1 MAERSRHGR
10 PFAAPANEHTSSQA
24 DDDVEERVRG
34 RLRQL
39 RDERGLTLAEVAFA
53 AGMATSTL
61 SRLET
66 GARRLTLAHL
76 PALARALG
84 IATDELVAAPRRAV
98 APDRSPWT
106 TADGVTFVPLTEPGD
121 GPRVCRLLLPA
132 GLHHPA
138 PKTHE
143 GHQRLHV
150 IDGRLRLVLGGK
162 EQILAPGDSTEF
174 STWLPHCSSAVEEP
188 VELLVIFDPLH
199 TRG

>member
-1 MAERSRHGR
+1 MATAHPR
-10 PFAAPANEHTSSQA
+10 AA
-24 DDDVEERVRG
+24 DDDVEARVRG
-34 RLRQL
+34 RLRRL
-39 RDERGLTLAEVAFA
+39 RDERGLTLAEVADA

-66 GARRLTLAHL
+66 GARRIALDHL
-76 PALARALG
+76 PPLARALG
-84 IATDELVAAPRRAV
+84 IATDELVAPERRAA
-98 APDRSPWT
+98 APSRSPWT
-106 TADGVTFVPLTEPGD
+106 TPDGVTFVPLSEPGD

-150 IDGRLRLVLGGK
+150 LDGRLRLVLG
-162 EQILAPGDSTEF
+162 EQERILAPGETTEF

-188 VELLVIFDPLH
+188 VELLVIFDP
-199 TRG
+199 RGAHG